1 MTRKKAQQIQ
11 EPRPFLV
18 MTERITW
25 KSIATEPGKPA
36 CTLLI
41 PAALEAFLRRRYK
54 EHGPLIAYL
63 AYLLGRAA
71 LYRAQ
76 GRLPEVKRV
85 TRKYQEECL
94 DLQKWHVRIP
104 GELWTELRCVA
115 GGSGVTM
122 THMFVILVLLD
133 KEDLRRRQNVG
144 APAYWGLRISF
155 MEGVDIQDG
164 KTRRK
169 IRYVVTGEPPPR
181 LLIQIR

>member
-1 MTRKKAQQIQ
+1 MADQ
-11 EPRPFLV
+11 
-18 MTERITW
+18 ITW
-25 KSIATEPGKPA
+25 KSIFTEPGKPA

-41 PAALEAFLRRRYK
+41 PADLEAFLRKRYK

-71 LYRAQ
+71 LYRGQ

-85 TRKYQEECL
+85 TRKYQEDNL
-94 DLQKWHVRIP
+94 ALQRWHVRVP

-122 THMFVILVLLD
+122 SHMFVILVLLD

-144 APAYWGLRISF
+144 APTFWGLKISF
-155 MEGVDIQDG
+155 MEGVDIEDG
-164 KTRRK
+164 KSRRK
-169 IRYVVTGEPPPR
+169 IRYMVTEEPPPR
-181 LLIQIR
+181 LLIQIS

>member
-85 TRKYQEECL
+85 TAQVPGGVSRSAEVARADPRRAMDGAPL
-94 DLQKWHVRIP
+94 RGRRLGSDHDAHVRHS
-104 GELWTELRCVA
+104 R
-115 GGSGVTM
+115 
-122 THMFVILVLLD
+122 
-133 KEDLRRRQNVG
+133 
-144 APAYWGLRISF
+144 
-155 MEGVDIQDG
+155 
-164 KTRRK
+164 
-169 IRYVVTGEPPPR
+169 PP
-181 LLIQIR
+181 